1 MSQAVAIRLK
11 PNSRYDKQLPMSYYE
26 KTLANEYATNY
37 LESMNAYP
45 TPSNV
50 HYVLK
55 EFPINNSLILPVWS
69 RETVF
74 VVPGTT
80 SKEAEKSGVL
90 QSLQSGR
97 PSIKLNDK
105 KVNNNYRR
113 RGNIKNIKTGVNAAD
128 PINEDDNYID
138 EVIEGNAYY
147 SVMGTIETDTIKVS
161 NISAEKI
168 ENNIDPKVD
177 TFLRKTQRG
186 RNVSWCTV
194 DTFDIYDRLLDK
206 LGAKEVIK
214 APFKKMLAPLVF
226 NDDQIGIPLGR
237 FCASIMDYAPSV
249 GTDETGKAY
258 EKILDIL
265 TDVDSLR
272 LYGLLSH
279 YCYWNIIHPFARRTL
294 LKVETYGIDVREN
307 NNDTNDD
314 DKSEVENIS
323 LSSTTSL
330 EPAEKEA
337 LFLQLQQ
344 CFTSLQK
351 KLGYNYFA
359 LTSGHQALI
368 SCCHYVVDEILTIVY
383 PWLLSKYDDIKK
395 IKRSKV
401 NVDDIN
407 CMMDSTNQEI
417 SNNNMKIQFI
427 SLDDHID
434 NSSYN
439 KKNDNSLS
447 YLRLQIRRLLHQAIS
462 DVIDPSRIY
471 TSTMISASKVDSHKE
486 IRRNKCD
493 LSQYYCTSV
502 STRAI
507 FSDSNDPNLRR
518 FLSSG
523 ASDVYVPVPGINNH
537 KHNHTALQVQNLIN
551 VAISSDL
558 GDNSNVDLVEESIGK
573 YTNHTCAHVSSYS
586 VVSPSK
592 KKKSLLDQ
600 LKLARS
606 LRSVGN
612 NGSNDIDEDNKI
624 SRENYYSSNTTFDNK
639 SNNNLSHY
647 NRKRLDFKN
656 LFKERTRKVSVENI
670 RNNSNMNLA
679 RDKTCDVSVNDIDS
693 LEDDRSLIDNKN
705 ADVKIS
711 IKAKSSLLTLLID
724 KATISSPF
732 HTKHLLKKEN
742 TARRRK

>member
-11 PNSRYDKQLPMSYYE
+11 PNSRYNKQLPMSYYE

-80 SKEAEKSGVL
+80 SKEAEKSGIL

-105 KVNNNYRR
+105 KKHNHKYSRNNL
-113 RGNIKNIKTGVNAAD
+113 KNIKTGVNIAD
-128 PINEDDNYID
+128 PINEDNNDTD

-147 SVMGTIETDTIKVS
+147 SVMGTIETDTNRVS
-161 NISAEKI
+161 NNIVEQI

-177 TFLRKTQRG
+177 AFLRKTQKG

-194 DTFDIYDRLLDK
+194 DTFAIYDKLLDN
-206 LGAKEVIK
+206 LGASEVIK
-214 APFKKMLAPLVF
+214 APFKKMLTPLVF

-237 FCASIMDYAPSV
+237 FCASIMDYAPSI

-265 TDVDSLR
+265 TNVDSLR

-294 LKVETYGIDVREN
+294 LKVEAYGIDVREN
-307 NNDTNDD
+307 YNDTNDD
-314 DKSEVENIS
+314 DTSEFENIS

-359 LTSGHQALI
+359 LTSGYQALI
-368 SCCHYVVDEILTIVY
+368 ACCHYVVDEILTIVY
-383 PWLLSKYDDIKK
+383 PWLLSKYDNKK
-395 IKRSKV
+395 KRSKV
-401 NVDDIN
+401 NVDGIN
-407 CMMDSTNQEI
+407 SMIDSTNQEI
-417 SNNNMKIQFI
+417 ANNTLKTQTV
-427 SLDDHID
+427 SLDDHINNLSD
-434 NSSYN
+434 DQ
-439 KKNDNSLS
+439 KNNNNLS
-447 YLRLQIRRLLHQAIS
+447 YLRLQIRRLLHQAMS

-471 TSTMISASKVDSHKE
+471 TSTMIASSKVDSHKE

-493 LSQYYCTSV
+493 LSQYYCTSA

-523 ASDVYVPVPGINNH
+523 ASDVYVPIPGINSH
-537 KHNHTALQVQNLIN
+537 KHNHISLQVQNLIN
-551 VAISSDL
+551 VAISSNPDHK
-558 GDNSNVDLVEESIGK
+558 SNVNLVENFGDKTSI
-573 YTNHTCAHVSSYS
+573 HVGGHS

-592 KKKSLLDQ
+592 KKKCLLDQ

-606 LRSVGN
+606 LRSAENKV
-612 NGSNDIDEDNKI
+612 SNDIDEDNKM
-624 SRENYYSSNTTFDNK
+624 SRENNNNNNNNKSSN
-639 SNNNLSHY
+639 NLHY
-647 NRKRLDFKN
+647 NRARLDFKN
-656 LFKERTRKVSVENI
+656 LFKERTRKDFVENS
-670 RNNSNMNLA
+670 RNNHNVDMA
-679 RDKTCDVSVNDIDS
+679 YEKTCEFPVNDIDS
-693 LEDDRSLIDNKN
+693 LKDDRSLIDNKN

-711 IKAKSSLLTLLID
+711 IKAKSSLLNLLID

-742 TARRRK
+742 MARKQKINK